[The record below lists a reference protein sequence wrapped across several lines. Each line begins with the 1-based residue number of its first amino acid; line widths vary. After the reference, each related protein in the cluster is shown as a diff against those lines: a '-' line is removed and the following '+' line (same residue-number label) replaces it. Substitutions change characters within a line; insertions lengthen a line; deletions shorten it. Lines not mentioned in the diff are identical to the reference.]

1 MKSMPV
7 ARKERYKKILHH
19 KIDEILK
26 ANSKPIFSK
35 ENLNGLL
42 PDLYDLA
49 SFETE
54 RVCEYA
60 LKDRERRSIVECN
73 QTNRG
78 RQIRRVRVL
87 RSGHFREETQGR
99 PGGNALHRLQGGG
112 GKARTSRTGP
122 EGAYRAAIPPRRV
135 FKIVNVLRCVSSS
148 GFSQFLL
155 DTEETMF

>member
-60 LKDRERRSIVECN
+60 LKDRERRSIVELVDAIK
-73 QTNRG
+73 RIEDG
-78 RQIRRVRVL
+78 RYGVCESCGAAISEKRLKVAPGATQQA
-87 RSGHFREETQGR
+87 EQGR
-99 PGGNALHRLQGGG
+99 KVHTALRFRLD
-112 GKARTSRTGP
+112 
-122 EGAYRAAIPPRRV
+122 E
-135 FKIVNVLRCVSSS
+135 SSK
-148 GFSQFLL
+148 
-155 DTEETMF
+155 